1 MSKLKRRREEA
12 MLKTM
17 RSIPPAFWAVV
28 AVAAVLSFHFVA
40 DLVWLSR
47 YDCPPSWDFAGHL
60 KKSLAYSDLATEGR
74 WRELVDVDEY
84 YPPLSRLPAALAY
97 PLFGRREAVAVS
109 ANFVWFVIMV
119 AAVFGLGRRLGGLG
133 AGVAGALFAAFTPFL
148 YNYTRFYAL
157 VVPTTAAAAWAM
169 LALVYTDGFTRRYAS
184 LAFGA
189 ALALAALVKWT
200 VVAFVL
206 PAAVWA
212 VLAPPGGV
220 RSRPVRLLHFGA
232 ALATAFVVACP
243 WYLRHLFHLV
253 NAARHT
259 ALEAVGQGDPT
270 VFTSASFTHYIS
282 GAVYQLGI
290 VMLAAGVIAV
300 IYCSVRRRPGW
311 VLILF
316 WILGSYFVLTLI
328 RNKDYRFTAPL
339 LPAFAVAFGLAFA
352 SIRPRLLQIGLAAPA
367 AAYALA
373 IFFITSFGIGDLP
386 PRYVWKPLRHRLLVY
401 DSEKPRREYWH
412 VTAVLG
418 EVAAWERREGRRANF
433 CVIPNVA
440 TFAGITFQYYAT
452 RDRVNANIFRP
463 REDFPNFCDLII
475 AKDGDQGDDPGW
487 NAFAKI
493 RGDPAWFR
501 NAFAEV
507 ARYRLDDGSKA
518 TLYRRRVRPRAAFTP
533 RPTEIASLAGRAYPE
548 LLSDLRNATIE
559 AQAAAP
565 QKGYFKFIRVR
576 ARAAKVAGTPVAELD
591 VLLREVV
598 VNPWAPDG
606 EVQLLRLGSLSLSFK
621 ANEEEL
627 AEKLEGAV
635 PRLRD
640 AAVAFDAGGLSA
652 RARYGNVPVSVT
664 AALRDDG
671 RKIRAYFKRA
681 SVSHLPVPAPLLWY
695 LNTQIAPLA
704 ERERLPFGVGA
715 VRLRD
720 AAGGRVEVTVGE
732 L

>member
-1 MSKLKRRREEA
+1 MFKKIELKSP
-12 MLKTM
+12 LL
-17 RSIPPAFWAVV
+17 WAIV
-28 AVAAVLSFHFVA
+28 AVAAALSFHFVA

-47 YDCPPSWDFAGHL
+47 YDCPPSWDFANHL
-60 KKSLAYSDLATEGR
+60 KKSLDYSDLAMEGR

-97 PLFGRREAVAVS
+97 PLFGRQEAVAVS
-109 ANFVWFVIMV
+109 ANFVWFVIIV
-119 AAVFGLGRRLGGLG
+119 AAVFALGRRLGGLG

-148 YNYTRFYAL
+148 YNYTRFYTL
-157 VVPTTAAAAWAM
+157 VVPTTAAAAAAM
-169 LALVYTDGFTRRYAS
+169 LALVYTDGFTRRYSS

-189 ALALAALVKWT
+189 VFGLAALVKWT

-212 VLAPPGGV
+212 VLAPGE
-220 RSRPVRLLHFGA
+220 RAASRPVRLLHFGA

-243 WYLRHLFHLV
+243 WYLRHLLHLV

-300 IYCSVRRRPGW
+300 IYGAVRRRPGW
-311 VLILF
+311 VLLLF
-316 WILGSYFVLTLI
+316 WIFGSYLILTLI
-328 RNKDYRFTAPL
+328 RNKDYRFTAPM
-339 LPAFAVAFGLAFA
+339 LPAFAVAFGVAFA
-352 SIRPRLLQIGLAAPA
+352 SIRPRRLQIALASLAS
-367 AAYALA
+367 AYALA
-373 IFFITSFGIGDLP
+373 IFFITSFGVGDLP

-401 DSEKPRREYWH
+401 DSEKPRREYWYI
-412 VTAVLG
+412 TAVLR

-433 CVIPNVA
+433 CVVPNVA

-463 REDFPNFCDLII
+463 REDFPNFCDFII
-475 AKDGDQGDDPGW
+475 AKNGDQGDDPGW
-487 NAFAKI
+487 KAFAKL

-501 NAFAEV
+501 NAYAEV
-507 ARYRLDDGSKA
+507 GRYRLDDGSAA

-533 RPTEIASLAGRAYPE
+533 RLAEISSLAGRAYPK
-548 LLSDLRNATIE
+548 LLNDLRNATIE

-565 QKGYFKFIRVR
+565 QKGYFGFIRVR
-576 ARAAKVAGTPVAELD
+576 ARAAKVAGTPVADLD
-591 VLLREVV
+591 VLLRDVV

-606 EVQLLRLGSLSLSFK
+606 EVQLLRLGSVSLSFK
-621 ANEEEL
+621 TSEEDL
-627 AEKLEGAV
+627 AEKLEDALPG
-635 PRLRD
+635 LKG
-640 AAVAFDAGGLSA
+640 AAVAFDGGGLSA

-671 RKIRAYFKRA
+671 RKIRAQFKRA
-681 SVSHLPVPAPLLWY
+681 SVSDVPIPAPLLWY

-704 ERERLPFGVGA
+704 DRERLPFGLGA

-720 AAGGRVEVTVGE
+720 VAGGRVEVTVGE

>member
-1 MSKLKRRREEA
+1 MLKR
-12 MLKTM
+12 M

-28 AVAAVLSFHFVA
+28 VVAAALSFHFVA

-47 YDCPPSWDFAGHL
+47 YDVPPSWDFANHL
-60 KKSLAYSDLATEGR
+60 KKSLDYSDLTREGR

-97 PLFGRREAVAVS
+97 PLFGRQEAVAVS
-109 ANFVWFVIMV
+109 ANFVWFVLLV
-119 AAVFGLGRRLGGLG
+119 GAVFALGRRLGGLG

-148 YNYTRFYAL
+148 YNYTRFYTL
-157 VVPTTAAAAWAM
+157 VVPTTAAAAAAM

-189 ALALAALVKWT
+189 VLGLAALAKWT

-212 VLAPPGGV
+212 VLAPRGGAG
-220 RSRPVRLLHFGA
+220 SRPWRLLHFGA

-243 WYLRHLFHLV
+243 WYLRHLLHLV

-300 IYCSVRRRPGW
+300 IYCAVRRRRGW
-311 VLILF
+311 VLLLF
-316 WILGSYFVLTLI
+316 WILGSYLILTLI
-328 RNKDYRFTAPL
+328 RNKDYRFTAPM
-339 LPAFAVAFGLAFA
+339 LPAFAVAFGVAFA
-352 SIRPRLLQIGLAAPA
+352 SLRPRRLQIVLASLAS
-367 AAYALA
+367 AYALA
-373 IFFITSFGIGDLP
+373 IFFITSFGVGDLP

-412 VTAVLG
+412 ITAILG
-418 EVAAWERREGRRANF
+418 EVAAWERREGRRANV
-433 CVIPNVA
+433 CVVPNVA

-475 AKDGDQGDDPGW
+475 AKNGDQGDDPGW
-487 NAFAKI
+487 KTFAKL
-493 RGDPAWFR
+493 RGDPAWFC
-501 NAFAEV
+501 NAYGEV
-507 ARYRLDDGSKA
+507 GRYRLDDGSKA
-518 TLYRRRVRPRAAFTP
+518 TLYRRRVRPRAAFAP
-533 RPTEIASLAGRAYPE
+533 RPTEIASLAGNAYPE
-548 LLSDLRNATIE
+548 LLSDLRNVATE
-559 AQAAAP
+559 AQAGAP
-565 QKGYFKFIRVR
+565 QRGYFKFIRVR
-576 ARAAKVAGTPVAELD
+576 ARAAKVAGTPVANLD

-606 EVQLLRLGSLSLSFK
+606 EVQLLRLGSVSLSFK
-621 ANEEEL
+621 AKEKDL
-627 AEKLEGAV
+627 AGKLEDALPG
-635 PRLRD
+635 LRD

-671 RKIRAYFKRA
+671 RKIRACFKRA
-681 SVSHLPVPAPLLWY
+681 SVSGVPVPAPLLWY

-704 ERERLPFGVGA
+704 DRERLPFGLGA
-715 VRLRD
+715 VRLRGV
-720 AAGGRVEVTVGE
+720 AAGRVEVTVGE
-732 L
+732 LE